1 LDNEKQK
8 QELHMTNSE
17 SPREKNRLLALTQKF
32 LELEAAGGLLLFA
45 AAVLAL
51 IAANSPLL
59 ETYEALF
66 SPLVRLG
73 INDGLMAIF
82 FLLVGLEIKR
92 EFVSGQLSSRE
103 QAMLPAL
110 AAAGGMIV
118 PALIYAFINKDSPAT
133 LHGWAIPSATD
144 IAFSL
149 GVLAL
154 LGSRVPL
161 SLKILLTAIAV
172 MDDLG
177 AILIIA
183 FFYSAHI
190 FLLPLAVA
198 AVCTVVLMMLN
209 YKGIY
214 HLTPYLLVGAVLWGA
229 MLKSGI
235 HPTIAGVI
243 TALSIPAGR
252 AENTEQGPLEALEH
266 VLHPWVVYMILPV
279 FAFANA
285 GVPFKGMTLES
296 FLHPVALGVT
306 MGLFAGKIAG
316 IFGTIFLF
324 VKTGLCKL
332 PEGITWGHIWGLA
345 HMCGIGFT
353 MSLFIGELALGGGD
367 LQAEIR
373 LGVLTGSILS
383 ALAGYMVLRKR
394 A

>member
-1 LDNEKQK
+1 
-8 QELHMTNSE
+8 MTNLDASQ
-17 SPREKNRLLALTQKF
+17 EKNRLLALTRKF

-51 IAANSPLL
+51 IAANTSLL
-59 ETYEALF
+59 EIYEALF
-66 SPLVRLG
+66 IPLVRLA

-103 QAMLPAL
+103 QAILPAL
-110 AAAGGMIV
+110 AAVGGMIV
-118 PALIYAFINKDSPAT
+118 PALIYAFINKDHPDT
-133 LHGWAIPSATD
+133 LQGWAIPSATD

-177 AILIIA
+177 AIIIIA
-183 FFYSAHI
+183 LFYSANI
-190 FLLPLAVA
+190 FLLPLAIA
-198 AVCTVVLMMLN
+198 GVCVLILGALN
-209 YKGIY
+209 YKGVY
-214 HLTPYLLVGAVLWGA
+214 RLTPYLLIGAILWGA

-243 TALSIPAGR
+243 TALSIPAGKAASSDHR
-252 AENTEQGPLEALEH
+252 PLETLEH
-266 VLHPWVVYMILPV
+266 ILHPWVVYMILPV

-285 GVPFKGMTLES
+285 GVPFKGMGAES
-296 FLHPVALGVT
+296 FLHPVAFGVT
-306 MGLFAGKIAG
+306 VGLFAGKIAG
-316 IFGTIFLF
+316 IFGTIFVC
-324 VKTGLCKL
+324 VKAGLCKL
-332 PEGITWGHIWGLA
+332 PEGINWMHIWGLA
-345 HMCGIGFT
+345 HLCGIGFT

-373 LGVLTGSILS
+373 LGVLTGSVLS
-383 ALAGYMVLRKR
+383 ALAGYLVLRKR

>member
-1 LDNEKQK
+1 
-8 QELHMTNSE
+8 MTNSDTA
-17 SPREKNRLLALTQKF
+17 PEKNRLLALTQKF

-198 AVCTVVLMMLN
+198 AVCALVLAALN
-209 YKGIY
+209 YKGVY
-214 HLTPYLLVGAVLWGA
+214 RLTPYLLVGAVLWGA

-243 TALSIPAGR
+243 TALSIPAGKPED
-252 AENTEQGPLEALEH
+252 AEQGGPLETLEH

-285 GVPFKGMTLES
+285 GVPFKGMNLES
-296 FLHPVALGVT
+296 FLHPVAFGVT

-324 VKTGLCKL
+324 VKTGVCKL
-332 PEGITWGHIWGLA
+332 PEGLSWAHIWGLA